1 MRLINRTEHRGYS
14 HDPTV
19 LALDFSAGICDTI
32 FIYEMGADTVLRA
45 AFAGYTFELIGCDDM
60 HNADKF
66 ARFPSSDAPV
76 DCRVEVTVQSEYL
89 RPQGEPLMQAGDWRC
104 YAHGDRKRIYHRY
117 ATLMIEATD
126 DFSSSHLFFCDK
138 MPMLETILYLQVQQM
153 IGSFLL
159 LHGKSLIHSAGLSL
173 GDKGILLCGRS
184 GVGKSTMTAHLQRLE
199 ESLTVLSEDMPA
211 VMRENGGSTLCGT
224 PLCGD
229 DECCAN
235 GNAPLSHIVFLQQA
249 SHNQMRPLADAEA
262 VYELLTVL
270 PRAVYAPMI
279 TAAATDWSVALANEI
294 PITVFEND
302 GTEQAARMLLHELQ
316 NGQRVYI

>member
-1 MRLINRTEHRGYS
+1 M
-14 HDPTV
+14 
-19 LALDFSAGICDTI
+19 
-32 FIYEMGADTVLRA
+32 RA
-45 AFAGYTFELIGCDDM
+45 AFAGYTFELIGCDHM

-66 ARFPSSDAPV
+66 ARFPASDVAV

-104 YAHGDRKRIYHRY
+104 YPYGDRKRIYHRY

-126 DFSSSHLFFCDK
+126 DFSSVHLYFCDK
-138 MPMLETILYLQVQQM
+138 MPMLETMIYLQVQQM

-159 LHGKSLIHSAGLSL
+159 LHGRSLIHSAGLL
-173 GDKGILLCGRS
+173 IGGKGVLLCGRS
-184 GVGKSTMTAHLQRLE
+184 GVGKSTMTAHLQRLD

-211 VMRENGGSTLCGT
+211 VMREREDMRIGGT

-229 DECCAN
+229 DEQCEN
-235 GNAPLSHIVFLQQA
+235 GNVPLSNIVFLRQA
-249 SHNQMRPLADAEA
+249 SHNQWLPLADAEA
-262 VYELLTVL
+262 VYELLMVL

-316 NGQRVYI
+316 NEPRVFI